1 MLKLQIAWSM
11 YSSLNMTFIIQMLI
25 LNLENLAEQRLF
37 VMTEDDCFLQR
48 TELLQSSKERR
59 ILNQSALVY
68 VVTN

>member
-1 MLKLQIAWSM
+1 
-11 YSSLNMTFIIQMLI
+11 MLI